1 AWRLDDRLKPMMPR
15 PDGRMPAPRV
25 TVTRH
30 VSDLG
35 RWELA
40 KAAPAESLRPFA
52 REYVGWSEEV
62 PAPLCRREL
71 PTEEAPLVINFGGA
85 FRLFAPGESRR
96 AVALGSFITGAY
108 DTYQLVES
116 AGATSGVQVNF
127 TLLGIRLLVG
137 RPIEDMT
144 NGAFAPE
151 DIFGTFARQLTE
163 RLYEGRSWEARFD
176 WLDRALTD
184 RLRNSREVPAA
195 VRCAWQRLIASSGR
209 ASISSIVREVGWS
222 QRHFIAR
229 FRHEIGVSPKVFARM
244 LRFGRV
250 VRDLRA
256 GRAGDLADISLES
269 GYCDQSHLNR
279 DAREFAGVTPGELRK
294 SLLPDG
300 GGFSST
306 IA

>member
-1 AWRLDDRLKPMMPR
+1 MVHQPET
-15 PDGRMPAPRV
+15 RMPLRRV
-25 TVTRH
+25 TVARH
-30 VSDLG
+30 ASDLG
-35 RWELA
+35 CWELA
-40 KAAPAESLRPFA
+40 RATPTESVRPFT
-52 REYVGWSEEV
+52 REYVGWTEQVSV
-62 PAPLCRREL
+62 PLCRREL
-71 PTEEAPLVINFGGA
+71 PTEEAPLIINFGGP
-85 FRLFAPGESRR
+85 FRLFAPGESHG
-96 AVALGSFITGAY
+96 AIALGSFVTGAY

-116 AGATSGVQVNF
+116 VGATSGVQVNF

-151 DIFGTFARQLTE
+151 DIFGRFARELTE
-163 RLYEGRSWEARFD
+163 SLYEARSWEARFNC
-176 WLDRALTD
+176 LDRALAA
-184 RLRNSREVPAA
+184 RLRDPREVPPG

-209 ASISSIVREVGWS
+209 ASIASIVREVGWS
-222 QRHFIAR
+222 QRHFIAQ

-256 GRAGDLADISLES
+256 GVTGDLADIALGS

-279 DAREFAGVTPGELRK
+279 DAREFAGVPPGELRK

-300 GGFSST
+300 GGFCSAT
-306 IA
+306 